1 MFYPGFPENYTYE
14 SLKPHDIRDFKSFL
28 FLIGINYYTYEEQ
41 EMQCL
46 QMFQAHRYKNAGIQ
60 DKKQGKVRK
69 HMDSG

>member
-46 QMFQAHRYKNAGIQ
+46 
-60 DKKQGKVRK
+60 
-69 HMDSG
+69 